1 LYFIVKFFLI
11 IFDALF
17 SEGFIVMK
25 YDYWRVNIMPI
36 DQMGLN
42 NLLAN
47 LNPKNNLTALR
58 EYRDGLQKKLEQEAI
73 GNKEM
78 LATQDNNNNNTDIKQ
93 VIVELQAADKQ
104 IQQTIY
110 EEETRKLELER
121 VKREEAAAKTLRDR
135 EKALARH
142 EHVLMNASIGKL
154 LSAAA
159 KVSQCNSIG
168 GAGIALSFSQ
178 SASKTSSTENSPYSL
193 TGKSNEIARDL
204 KESVEFGIAA
214 AEVAR
219 RRKANELKANIEEAA
234 CKKAKQEKAN
244 TRNINITI

>member
-1 LYFIVKFFLI
+1 
-11 IFDALF
+11 
-17 SEGFIVMK
+17 
-25 YDYWRVNIMPI
+25 MPV

-42 NLLAN
+42 NLLAK

-58 EYRDGLQKKLEQEAI
+58 DYRDGLQKKLEQEAI

-78 LATQDNNNNNTDIKQ
+78 HAKPDANHTTTDIKQ

-110 EEETRKLELER
+110 KEETRKLELER
-121 VKREEAAAKTLRDR
+121 LKREEAAAKKLRDR

-142 EHVLMNASIGKL
+142 ERVLLNASMGKL
-154 LSAAA
+154 LSAAVKA
-159 KVSQCNSIG
+159 SQGNTIG
-168 GAGIALSFSQ
+168 GTGMVVACSP
-178 SASKTSSTENSPYSL
+178 SAAKPSNTENSPYSL
-193 TGKSNEIARDL
+193 TGKSDEIERDL

-219 RRKANELKANIEEAA
+219 RRKANELKADREEAA
-234 CKKAKQEKAN
+234 GKKAKKEKAKK
-244 TRNINITI
+244 RNINITI